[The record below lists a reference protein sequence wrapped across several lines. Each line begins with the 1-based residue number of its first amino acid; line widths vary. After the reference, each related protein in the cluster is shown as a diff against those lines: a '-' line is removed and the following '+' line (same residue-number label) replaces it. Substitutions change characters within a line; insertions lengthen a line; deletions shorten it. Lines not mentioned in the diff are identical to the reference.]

1 MRRGPRPWMVTP
13 RAAQI
18 VAKAACHDTRWGQG
32 KSRRIA
38 PISGCSERLD
48 ASRAHSQVAGRRGE
62 ARNSCGGRAAAAFC
76 TNAGALAEGR
86 SRGGRCEAGRAA
98 RSYDRAIVRRA
109 TRCDAGPAAR
119 SRDRATRHVAIRHE
133 TPPTAP
139 CSRRSRS
146 TRSPAPAGRCVRG
159 CRATS
164 SAGRRARATRSTSAR
179 HVALSPAGKA
189 RNELGAA
196 VGELGEEC
204 RRRVRRLATVIHGM
218 PGDLWLAL
226 ARGTG
231 VVRVRRWPYGRTAEA
246 HGSDCA
252 RSAPRPDRCR
262 PAQRRAACDGARRT
276 FPISLSISII
286 DSS

>member
-1 MRRGPRPWMVTP
+1 MTHAGVRADRGGSRRSPDARSVWMRHGRTP
-13 RAAQI
+13 RSPDGGARRAI
-18 VAKAACHDTRWGQG
+18 PAGGGPPPRFARTPELSPKAGHAVG
-32 KSRRIA
+32 
-38 PISGCSERLD
+38 
-48 ASRAHSQVAGRRGE
+48 
-62 ARNSCGGRAAAAFC
+62 
-76 TNAGALAEGR
+76 
-86 SRGGRCEAGRAA
+86 AA
-98 RSYDRAIVRRA
+98 RQARRPDRAIVRRA

-218 PGDLWLAL
+218 PGDLWLAF